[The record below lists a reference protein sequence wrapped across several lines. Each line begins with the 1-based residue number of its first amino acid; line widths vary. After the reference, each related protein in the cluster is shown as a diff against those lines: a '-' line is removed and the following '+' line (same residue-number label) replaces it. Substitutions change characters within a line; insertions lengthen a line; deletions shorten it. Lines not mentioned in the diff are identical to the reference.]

1 MCTDLS
7 HCPLLSHIRVPTQSS
22 LPPPFP
28 MHHCKPPSWSPRVHS
43 LPIPDQ
49 PRSTLTDFPSPS
61 PAKDFYS
68 SAQRALLWLPF
79 KVTDGEHTF
88 TKIYRCLSLSIT
100 SCMPVC
106 FFSLEC
112 SPLQCHLP
120 KLLLSSSTLTWPAW
134 LDLFPNTL
142 HQMPCLTLAQLLGAL
157 GSPCHRPF
165 SALYQHTACAP
176 FLSPA
181 PSSFPHHSKRHHLP
195 QSRPETLDNS
205 RCFPLFHQAPGS
217 SKICLRGSPRICPH
231 WSSSLALC

>member
-7 HCPLLSHIRVPTQSS
+7 RCPLLSHIRVPAQSR

-28 MHHCKPPSWSPRVHS
+28 MLHCKPPGWSPQFHS

-61 PAKDFYS
+61 PAKDFYP

-100 SCMPVC
+100 SCMPIC

-112 SPLQCHLP
+112 SPLQPHLP
-120 KLLLSSSTLTWPAW
+120 KLLLSSSYNDLACLVGPFPQYPSPDALPHSCTPAGGFGLPMSSTLFCPVSAHS
-134 LDLFPNTL
+134 LCSL
-142 HQMPCLTLAQLLGAL
+142 
-157 GSPCHRPF
+157 PF
-165 SALYQHTACAP
+165 SSSF
-176 FLSPA
+176 FLSPPQQTPPPLTVQA
-181 PSSFPHHSKRHHLP
+181 RNFGQFQMLSSF
-195 QSRPETLDNS
+195 
-205 RCFPLFHQAPGS
+205 
-217 SKICLRGSPRICPH
+217 SPRTWVLKNLP
-231 WSSSLALC
+231 LR